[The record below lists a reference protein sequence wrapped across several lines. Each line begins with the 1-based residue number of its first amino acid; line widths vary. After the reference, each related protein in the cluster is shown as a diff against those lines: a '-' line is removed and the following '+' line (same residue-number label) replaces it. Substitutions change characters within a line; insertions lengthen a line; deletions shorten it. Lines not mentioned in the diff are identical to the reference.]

1 VRARSGTRHGGSA
14 LCNAWSYA
22 RLVLDVLGI
31 AMIGCLVMAYYVWRV
46 PWNEE
51 RYRRRWM
58 SDLTD

>member
-1 VRARSGTRHGGSA
+1 
-14 LCNAWSYA
+14 
-22 RLVLDVLGI
+22 VLDVLGV